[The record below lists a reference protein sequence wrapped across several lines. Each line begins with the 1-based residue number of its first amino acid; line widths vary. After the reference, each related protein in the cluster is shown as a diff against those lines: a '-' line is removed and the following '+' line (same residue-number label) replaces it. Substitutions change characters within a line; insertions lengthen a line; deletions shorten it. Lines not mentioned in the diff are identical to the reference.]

1 MSETLTEPYLIKAS
15 GAKFEL
21 FSERNLHM
29 NFSSLFQQFGLT
41 IVCIAVM
48 CLWFLGAKPQ
58 FLKDINNDPFRE
70 YEEPQTASSLGVFFT
85 FVGISFGLF
94 FFQPQDIDHLKD
106 HLSGLL
112 SGMTS
117 AFFTSLVG
125 MGMSFWMKH
134 EQQKIQRSRLNDD
147 TVSSDADIKD
157 LIEYLQKSKSD
168 RQEMQQQM
176 LNLMKENNEM
186 LQQTISESIRK
197 MTTSIVGDGEYTVIG
212 QMKTIRLEM
221 RDQLT
226 GIQKEIQEGNDQTLE
241 AFQHFAKTLAENNT
255 KAFIQALTDTM
266 KDFNEKLTT
275 QFGENFKELN
285 VAVGRMLDWQK
296 NYMAL
301 IEEMTKVQQETFKGV
316 EDAKNSLSM
325 MAQSSEKMLD
335 SANKLADMIVTASI
349 YEAKLEA
356 FLNQISILGE
366 KAEEAVPSIYNLMEN
381 TSISLQNTAKVA
393 QDEIARYTTSSMDEF
408 HNTAEKA
415 ITDFVKASEDA
426 SQETVNSMQ
435 NQVEKVRSYIEECA
449 GKFGTAYQ
457 TAFDSMTKLAA
468 LLEKDTNTFD
478 EHTKT
483 VMEKLNHQVNDA
495 IIAMEQASRTII
507 DTSKEQRTEIQSM
520 SSETMNAVK
529 AAADSLKKDSLT
541 ITQSISDNMQTLMQ
555 ENNDA
560 LKGSVRNLQ
569 NDLHD
574 NLTESLN
581 SFGRAM
587 AQLSKKFAED
597 YEPLT
602 EKLRQVVHIADGIEM
617 RRK

>member
-1 MSETLTEPYLIKAS
+1 MT
-15 GAKFEL
+15 FND
-21 FSERNLHM
+21 F
-29 NFSSLFQQFGLT
+29 FQQFWST
-41 IVCIAVM
+41 IICVIIM
-48 CLWFLGAKPQ
+48 LLWFFKARIK
-58 FLKDINNDPFRE
+58 FLENINRDPFRE
-70 YEEPQTASSLGVFFT
+70 YEQPQTASSLGVFFT
-85 FVGISFGLF
+85 FLGITIGLLI
-94 FFQPQDIDHLKD
+94 FQPQDINHLKD

-112 SGMTS
+112 GGMTT

-125 MGMSFWMKH
+125 MLMSLWMKNK
-134 EQQKIQRSRLNDD
+134 QQNLQRIRLNSDSI
-147 TVSSDADIKD
+147 SSDADIKD
-157 LIEYLQKSKSD
+157 LIEYLQKDKSN

-176 LNLMKENNEM
+176 LDLMKENNEM

-221 RDQLT
+221 RDHLT
-226 GIQKEIQEGNDQTLE
+226 GVQKEIQEGNQQTLG
-241 AFQHFAKTLAENNT
+241 AFQDFAKTLAENNT

-266 KDFNEKLTT
+266 KDFNKKLTT

-296 NYMAL
+296 NYMVL

-316 EDAKNSLSM
+316 EDAKNSLSIM
-325 MAQSSEKMLD
+325 EQSSAKMVN

-356 FLNQISILGE
+356 FLNQIGILGE
-366 KAEEAVPSIYNLMEN
+366 KAEQAVPSIYNLMEN
-381 TSISLQNTAKVA
+381 TSTSLQNTAKVA
-393 QDEIARYTTSSMDEF
+393 QDEISRYTALSMDEF

-415 ITDFVKASEDA
+415 IIDFVKTSEDA
-426 SQETVNSMQ
+426 SQETVRTMQ
-435 NQVEKVRSYIEECA
+435 NQAEKVRSYIEECA
-449 GKFGTAYQ
+449 DKFGTAYQ
-457 TAFDSMTKLAA
+457 TAFDSMTKLATI
-468 LLEKDTNTFD
+468 LENDTNTFD
-478 EHTKT
+478 EHTKM
-483 VMEKLNHQVNDA
+483 VMEKLNHQVNEA
-495 IIAMEQASRTII
+495 IVAMEQASRAIM
-507 DTSKEQRTEIQSM
+507 DTSKEQRAEIQSM
-520 SSETMNAVK
+520 SVETMNAVK

-587 AQLSKKFAED
+587 AQLSRKFAKD